1 MIGKISKGKGF
12 RGVLDYALNK
22 EKGRIIGGNMAAKS
36 AQGLA
41 KEFGEIRKLRPNLK
55 RSVMHAALSVKKEEA
70 LSDAQWNDVA
80 QKYVRGM
87 GFKNSQYLIV
97 RHSDTEHDH
106 IHIIANRVTL
116 TGAVVSEGKDFA
128 RQETLMREI
137 EKQYGLEQVISSEQ
151 SLRKAPTKGEI
162 EQGLRTGQP
171 STRQQLQLLCDA
183 AAKDC
188 QSYTEY
194 QARLEAVGVELVP
207 VAQLGGAK
215 LSGLSYR
222 LDGVQMKGR
231 DLGKGYT
238 ASGIQKRGITY
249 EQDRDIAAVRS
260 SIERE
265 ARRAFGT
272 TDTVI
277 DASQAPERRGIGRD
291 AGAAGP
297 GHGRTDGRDTADAQR
312 DTEPEREAG
321 SELQQTVV
329 GGNSPAQES
338 HAASPRDSGSN
349 GRSQPG
355 HDLEADRGSDAHSP
369 AFERPSERLVA
380 LSGTRSRGAKPDQ
393 RESGGR
399 ASEASTDRTFEALT
413 RQIDAFGVGG
423 FVVGVFDRQARKMM
437 NRVWPRAELEASVAW
452 LKRMNARGNDIF
464 IRPAG
469 DHGLVLVDDLKL
481 EAIERM
487 RRDGLQPAA
496 VLETSPNNYQ
506 AWVKFS
512 DDSLSADV
520 RKALARSLA
529 KQYDGDSGSADAHHY
544 GRLAGFTNRKSKYE
558 RNGRQPFVLLHE
570 SSGEI
575 AQRGQI
581 AIQHAEAALDKAAA
595 QQERESRLQAIQNAP
610 GRHNSR
616 DPMSEYQAQAKLLL
630 ERYGA
635 DADFS
640 KLDWMIACSMSRKGY
655 GASQV
660 ASAIEQCS
668 PHVESRKAGHIE
680 DYAQRTA
687 TNAAQHVASEAK
699 QLRAQQ
705 TEDFA
710 KKLAPYTRPKA
721 KGRDDDYGVS
731 R

>member
-1 MIGKISKGKGF
+1 MIGKISKGTGF

-22 EKGRIIGGNMAAKS
+22 EKGRIIGGNMAGKTPRV
-36 AQGLA
+36 LA
-41 KEFGEIRKLRPNLK
+41 KEFGEIRKLSPNLK
-55 RSVMHAALSVKKEEA
+55 RAVMHTAISVKKEEA
-70 LSDAQWNDVA
+70 LSDEQWNDVA

-128 RQETLMREI
+128 RQEKLMREI
-137 EKQYGLEQVISSEQ
+137 EKQYSLEQVISSEQ
-151 SLRKAPTKGEI
+151 ALRKAPTKGEI

-183 AAKDC
+183 AAQDC
-188 QSYTEY
+188 HSYTDY

-222 LDGVQMKGR
+222 LDGVLMKGS

-238 ASGIQKRGITY
+238 ASGIQKRGISY

-272 TDTVI
+272 PDSGI
-277 DASQAPERRGIGRD
+277 DASQAPERG
-291 AGAAGP
+291 GP
-297 GHGRTDGRDTADAQR
+297 GHGAGANRAEHGHAGGRDTADAQR
-312 DTEPEREAG
+312 DTEPQREAG
-321 SELQQTVV
+321 SELQQAA
-329 GGNSPAQES
+329 GRSDSPAQ
-338 HAASPRDSGSN
+338 AGNPASERSGR
-349 GRSQPG
+349 GAGAVQPG

-380 LSGTRSRGAKPDQ
+380 LSGTRPRGEKPDQ
-393 RESGGR
+393 RESGSR
-399 ASEASTDRTFEALT
+399 APEARADRTFEALT
-413 RQIDAFGVGG
+413 RQIDAIGG
-423 FVVGVFDRQARKMM
+423 DAFAVGVFDRQSKKMM
-437 NRVWPRAELEASVAW
+437 NRVWPRAELENSIAW

-469 DHGLVLVDDLKL
+469 NHGLVLVDDLKP

-512 DDSLSADV
+512 DKPLQPEV
-520 RKALARSLA
+520 RKVLARGLA
-529 KQYDGDSGSADAHHY
+529 QQYEGDSGSADAHHY
-544 GRLAGFTNRKSKYE
+544 GRMAGFTNRKPKYE
-558 RNGRQPFVLLHE
+558 RKGRQPFVLLHE

-699 QLRAQQ
+699 QQRAQQ
-705 TEDFA
+705 IDDFA
-710 KKLAPYTRPKA
+710 KKLAPYTQPKA
-721 KGRDDDYGVS
+721 KGRDDDYGLS